1 MTPSPR
7 LVIIADVGGEG
18 VRHHGDEAILEAN
31 LAGFRRR
38 LPGVSFVVA
47 SRDPTWIERRYGV
60 GAIGL
65 VGFAGGP
72 AAAAERRAMLERLM
86 EGAASRRGHATIE
99 AVAGADAV
107 VVSGGGNLAAAWP
120 DLLYER
126 AALLKLARRF
136 DKPTIVLGQTIGP
149 TLATDERQLLAETLP
164 EARHVGVRDLPSAAL
179 ARRLG
184 VSAARLWYQCDDAM
198 EFGDETLSIAGAEGA
213 TVPPIAVTI
222 DPQVRAAARGIF
234 EALATQL
241 RALSSATGAPLALIP
256 HAFGDESPEA
266 PSDLTEARLLADRI
280 GLSSTTILA
289 GLVAGEARRL
299 TSAAGLVVSSRLHPL
314 IFALSGAAPCIGI
327 YGDDYCRIKLQG
339 ALAHAHRDGWA
350 MTYDAVARGELE
362 RLGVDLWRDR
372 LVLRPTLEARREV
385 WREEAR
391 ARWTVIV
398 QALDPVSPATAT
410 PKDVLFGRPP
420 ADVESALVAAL
431 EADRE
436 ARADEQLARA
446 RREEER
452 RSEDERLSR
461 EVAAMSRGGV
471 SRRLARAVL
480 ARLRRLTT

>member
-1 MTPSPR
+1 MSPSPR
-7 LVIIADVGGEG
+7 LLIIADVGGEQ

-31 LAGFRRR
+31 LAAFRRR
-38 LPGVSFVVA
+38 LPGASFVVA
-47 SRDPTWIERRYGV
+47 TRDPTWIERRYGV

-65 VGFAGGP
+65 VGFARGP
-72 AAAAERRAMLERLM
+72 EAAVERRAMLDRLM
-86 EGAASRRGHATIE
+86 EDAASRRGHATIE
-99 AVAGADAV
+99 AVAAADAV

-149 TLATDERQLLAETLP
+149 ALAADERQLLAETLP

-198 EFGDETLSIAGAEGA
+198 EFGDETLSIAGGDGV
-213 TVPPIAVTI
+213 TRPPIAVTI

-241 RALSSATGAPLALIP
+241 RALSTATGAPLVLIP
-256 HAFGDESPEA
+256 HAFGDESAEA

-289 GLVAGEARRL
+289 GLVAAEARRF

-314 IFALSGAAPCIGI
+314 IFALSGASPCIGI

-350 MTYDAVARGELE
+350 ITYDAVARGGLE
-362 RLGVDLWRDR
+362 RLGLDLWRHR
-372 LVLRPTLEARREV
+372 LALRPALEARREA

-391 ARWTVIV
+391 ARWAVIV
-398 QALDPVSPATAT
+398 QALDVASPATPAA
-410 PKDVLFGRPP
+410 KGVLFGRPLE
-420 ADVESALVAAL
+420 DVEPALVAAL

-436 ARADEQLARA
+436 ARAGQPSAA
-446 RREEER
+446 S
-452 RSEDERLSR
+452 SEDDGHRR
-461 EVAAMSRGGV
+461 EVAAMSSGGV
-471 SRRLARAVL
+471 SRRMARAVL
-480 ARLRRLTT
+480 ARLRRLTR